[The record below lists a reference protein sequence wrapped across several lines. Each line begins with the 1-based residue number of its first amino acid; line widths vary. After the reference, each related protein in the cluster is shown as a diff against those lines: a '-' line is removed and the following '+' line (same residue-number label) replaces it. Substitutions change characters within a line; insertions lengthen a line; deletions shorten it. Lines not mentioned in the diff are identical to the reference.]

1 VLLRLPLEIK
11 DLFREWLESQV
22 PGRAKHVMALI
33 RQMRG
38 GKDYDSQWNT
48 RMKGTGPYAEMMARR
63 FHLAVKKLGLNQPS
77 KPMTINNFRRPS
89 RIGDQLSLL

>member
-1 VLLRLPLEIK
+1 
-11 DLFREWLESQV
+11 
-22 PGRAKHVMALI
+22 MALI

-48 RMKGTGPYAEMMARR
+48 RMKGTGPYAQMMARR
-63 FHLAVKKLGLNQPS
+63 FQMAVKKLGLNQEPRS
-77 KPMTINNFRRPS
+77 LTINNFRRPP